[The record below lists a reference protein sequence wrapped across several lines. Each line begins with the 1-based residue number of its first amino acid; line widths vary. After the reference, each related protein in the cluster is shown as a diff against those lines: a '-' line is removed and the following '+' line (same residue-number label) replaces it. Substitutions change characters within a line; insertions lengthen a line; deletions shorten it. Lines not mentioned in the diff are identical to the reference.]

1 MILNHKII
9 LRSCAQHVYDELVQ
23 YYYYCPTQQMNET
36 PNAHKQNVTRRPSR
50 ESVRALATTA
60 AAPHVCCVCVVLCC
74 SLLCGCCSVFGAGG
88 SVQVNTRGYLCR
100 FPGTRL
106 PYSTR
111 KPDQYPRGFGVM
123 PESCRVLDWF
133 SGFRLTGPN
142 PTAHSTHTQHS
153 TTTTRAS
160 YITHHTSHT
169 AHPNGYVYYVV
180 LGVRRELE
188 TTPLAV
194 GKHSDT
200 SSYIA
205 SDIYMSM
212 YRQNPQPIDR

>member
-23 YYYYCPTQQMNET
+23 YYYYCPTQQMNEARNT
-36 PNAHKQNVTRRPSR
+36 HKQNVTRRPSR

-60 AAPHVCCVCVVLCC
+60 AAPHVCCVLCCMCVCCVVLL
-74 SLLCGCCSVFGAGG
+74 SPLWLLLCFWCGG
-88 SVQVNTRGYLCR
+88 FRASIHGVPLPVSGYPATLFYPNTR
-100 FPGTRL
+100 PI
-106 PYSTR
+106 PA
-111 KPDQYPRGFGVM
+111 GFEVM

-142 PTAHSTHTQHS
+142 PTAHNTHTQHS
-153 TTTTRAS
+153 TTTTTRAS
-160 YITHHTSHT
+160 HITHHTSHT
-169 AHPNGYVYYVV
+169 AHPNGYVFYVL

-194 GKHSDT
+194 GKHSDI

-205 SDIYMSM
+205 TNT
-212 YRQNPQPIDR
+212 RGF